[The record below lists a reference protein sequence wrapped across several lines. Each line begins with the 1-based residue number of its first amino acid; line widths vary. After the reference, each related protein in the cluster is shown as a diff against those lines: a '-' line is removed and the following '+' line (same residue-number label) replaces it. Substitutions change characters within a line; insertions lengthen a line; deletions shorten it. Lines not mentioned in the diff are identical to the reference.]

1 MFWGLSRLEL
11 ILVRHGKPAVRPDLA
26 GDPPLCAEG
35 ERQAAWTAARLAG
48 EAVQRIVASGMI
60 RARETARPLG
70 DALGLPI
77 AVEPLLGEV
86 DRVTGRYASIEMVRA
101 QGEGEWARFL
111 AGPLAYFGVDAA
123 QFRADVLEG
132 FRNVLAGGVR
142 TVVYTHGFPINLLLA
157 HALGLPD
164 EARFVP
170 AYGSV
175 TRLRGHSLHQLVV
188 MSVNETAHFPQAV
201 AP

>member
-1 MFWGLSRLEL
+1 MEL
-11 ILVRHGKPAVRPDLA
+11 ILVRHGKPAIMPDFA
-26 GDPPLCAEG
+26 GDPPLSVEG
-35 ERQAAWTAARLAG
+35 EQQAAWTAARLAG
-48 EAVQRIVASGMI
+48 EVVQRIVASGMV
-60 RARETARPLG
+60 RAQETARPLG

-86 DRVTGRYASIEMVRA
+86 DRLTGRYASIEMVRA
-101 QGEGEWARFL
+101 RGEGEWARFL

-175 TRLRGHSLHQLVV
+175 TRLRGHSIHQLVV
-188 MSVNETAHFPQAV
+188 MSINETAHFPRA
-201 AP
+201 ATL